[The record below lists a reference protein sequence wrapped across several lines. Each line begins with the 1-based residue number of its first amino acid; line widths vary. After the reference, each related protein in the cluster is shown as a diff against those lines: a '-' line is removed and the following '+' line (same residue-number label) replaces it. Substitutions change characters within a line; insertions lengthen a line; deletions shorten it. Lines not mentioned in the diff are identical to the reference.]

1 MNMQALAI
9 SEYEL
14 VEGGSGSVNIE
25 FQWTG
30 FSILWGA
37 VTFPGAHV
45 DVNWSW
51 GGAGHVR

>member
-1 MNMQALAI
+1 MQALAI